1 MASPSEDMGAPIGRG
16 DQPSLAESA
25 SSRKPSAV
33 VEGHRNASV
42 AELRASLGLENIIG
56 QKRPAKK
63 TAPEPVPQA
72 PRPKPAIVEEPRAE
86 QKADEEDELEAFLRS
101 QGAEPEPVAQPV
113 AAPVPAEPVDE
124 LAAFLAQTAT
134 EAP

>member
-1 MASPSEDMGAPIGRG
+1 M
-16 DQPSLAESA
+16 
-25 SSRKPSAV
+25 
-33 VEGHRNASV
+33 

-72 PRPKPAIVEEPRAE
+72 PAIVEQPQAE
-86 QKADEEDELEAFLRS
+86 QKADAEDELEAFLRS
-101 QGAEPEPVAQPV
+101 QRTEPEPVAQPV

-124 LAAFLAQTAT
+124 LAAFLAQNAT
-134 EAP
+134 EPEPYQAPPQAAPPRAPSIAKPVEPVHELPHSAP